1 MKQILIPTD
10 FSETANNALQY
21 ALELALLTGAGC
33 TLVHA
38 YEMPY
43 DFAAQMENR
52 VVAIKKN
59 AREKLQTYIEEL
71 KQHPRY
77 QSIRFNMQVEEG
89 TPESVVEDLTE
100 DIGADFV
107 VIGLNKQSGWN
118 SLFSGNTGADVIE
131 RSRIPVLAVP
141 AGFRFKKPG
150 EIIYAASYRKE
161 DLQNLEELAAF
172 AKLFDA
178 RLRVVHIINEHT
190 QEEKV
195 RFREFSKEVQD
206 KLSYPNV
213 VQELHVA
220 RDVEDGIKQAA
231 GMEGVII
238 AMAHYH
244 KSFFKE
250 LFSKSHT
257 EEMAKETL
265 VPLFVFYEGEA

>member
-52 VVAIKKN
+52 VVAIKKS
-59 AREKLQTYIEEL
+59 AREKLQAYVEEL
-71 KQHPRY
+71 KQDQRY
-77 QSIRFNMQVEEG
+77 QSIRFDMLVEEG

-100 DIGADFV
+100 DIGADLV
-107 VIGLNKQSGWN
+107 VIGLNKRSGWN
-118 SLFSGNTGADVIE
+118 SYFSGNTGADVIE

-141 AGFRFKKPG
+141 AGGRFKKPG
-150 EIIYAASYRKE
+150 EIVYAASYREE
-161 DLQNLEELAAF
+161 DLENLEELSAF
-172 AKLFDA
+172 TKLFDA

-190 QEEKV
+190 QEEKQ
-195 RFREFSKEVQD
+195 RFRKFSEKVQD
-206 KLSYPNV
+206 RLTYPNV

-220 RDVEDGIKQAA
+220 HDVEDGIKEAA
-231 GMEGVII
+231 GTEGVII

-244 KSFFKE
+244 KSVFKE